1 MAFTLKLTNL
11 LSEASEVARTDD
23 ASMFAFI
30 IKNHGHDAQS
40 YGVNQSAETIFCAMA
55 ALVTEIE
62 ESTNLSRKMIF
73 GILDRTMKE
82 TGPLKHE
89 PADEDD
95 DE

>member
-11 LSEASEVARTDD
+11 LSEASEVAHADG

-30 IKNHGHDAQS
+30 LKNNGHDANS
-40 YGVNQSAETIFCAMA
+40 YSTNQSVEALFCAMA

-62 ESTNLSRKMIF
+62 EQSDLSRKDIF
-73 GILDRTMKE
+73 DILDKTLKE

-89 PADEDD
+89 PVDDED
-95 DE
+95 E

>member
-11 LSEASEVARTDD
+11 LSEASEVARADD

-40 YGVNQSAETIFCAMA
+40 YDVNQSAETIFCAMA

-62 ESTNLSRKMIF
+62 ESTNLSRKTIF
-73 GILDRTMKE
+73 GILDRTMRE

-89 PADEDD
+89 PAEDD

>member
-11 LSEASEVARTDD
+11 LSEASEVAHADG

-30 IKNHGHDAQS
+30 LKNQGHDAQS
-40 YGVNQSAETIFCAMA
+40 YGANQTAETAFCAMA

-62 ESTNLSRKMIF
+62 EQTGLSRKEIF
-73 GILDRTMKE
+73 GILDKTMKE

-89 PADEDD
+89 PVDDED
-95 DE
+95 E

>member
-11 LSEASEVARTDD
+11 LSEASEVARADN

-30 IKNHGHDAQS
+30 LKNHGHDAQS
-40 YGVNQSAETIFCAMA
+40 YGANQTAETSFCAMA

-62 ESTNLSRKMIF
+62 EQTGLSRKTIF

-82 TGPLKHE
+82 AGPLNHE
-89 PADEDD
+89 LAEDD